1 MKEQITK
8 FLEKNNWRYTDFG
21 EIIRIDAEG
30 DTLSWNTLIKTDD
43 EQRITCVS
51 MLPAKI
57 SESRFDAVLR
67 VMNSINSNIWFGNFE
82 LITEGSAAG
91 QARFRTS
98 SLLPD
103 TLDEQQYEQFIST
116 AIMLNLTA
124 MNNFAQ
130 EIIKANFTDG
140 EEI

>member
-43 EQRITCVS
+43 DNRITCIS

-57 SESRFDAVLR
+57 SESRFDAVLK
-67 VMNSINSNIWFGNFE
+67 VMNNINSAIWFGNFE
-82 LITEGSAAG
+82 LITEGPAAG

-98 SLLPD
+98 SLLPE
-103 TLDEQQYEQFIST
+103 TLDEQQAEQLLS
-116 AIMLNLTA
+116 AVIMLNETA
-124 MNNFAQ
+124 MNNLAQ